1 MIHTDAQIL
10 SYNTT
15 GKIEVK
21 NVNLNMIPYFAW
33 AHRGSGEMTVW
44 LSNDLSSSRPVLPPT
59 IASES
64 KIEASHPAKSIGAVN
79 DRLIPK
85 DEKDSSVPY
94 YHWWP
99 KSGTTE
105 WISYNFE
112 SEKTISSSTVYWY
125 DDGPWGGC
133 RIPASWKIYYKDGA
147 GNWIPVEN
155 TTPYAVIKGVA
166 SEVSFAPVKTTA
178 VKLEVKLPADNAAGL
193 FEWEVE

>member
-10 SYNTT
+10 SYNST

-21 NVNLNMIPYFAW
+21 DVKLNMIPYYAW

-64 KIEASHPAKSIGAVN
+64 KIEASHPVKAIGAIN
-79 DRLIPK
+79 DRLVPK
-85 DEKDSSVPY
+85 DEKDSSIPY

-105 WISYNFE
+105 WISYNFD
-112 SEKTISSSTVYWY
+112 SEKTISSSAVYWY

-133 RIPASWKIYYKDGA
+133 RIPESWKIYYKNTT
-147 GNWIPVEN
+147 GNWVQVEN

-166 SEVSFAPVKTTA
+166 NEVSFAPVKTSA
-178 VKLEVKLPADNAAGL
+178 VKLEVKLPADNAAGV